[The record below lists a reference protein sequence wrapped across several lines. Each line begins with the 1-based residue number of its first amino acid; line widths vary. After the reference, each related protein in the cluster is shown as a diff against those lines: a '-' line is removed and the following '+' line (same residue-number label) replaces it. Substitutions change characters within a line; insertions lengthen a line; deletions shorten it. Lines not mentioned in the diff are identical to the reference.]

1 MSLSTI
7 LAFLVIHSGNPE
19 MRNGSGVIIISSG
32 VSGIFSTLGVLEG
45 AEQVEEA
52 VLGAKDGLG
61 LLGAVLTL
69 EPKLGLKCPKFPK
82 LELD

>member
-1 MSLSTI
+1 
-7 LAFLVIHSGNPE
+7 

-45 AEQVEEA
+45 AEQVEKA
-52 VLGAKDGLG
+52 GLGTKDGLS
-61 LLGAVLTL
+61 LLGAVLAL